1 MTEKRLTLGKK
12 GEDFAADFLIKKG
25 YKIKERNYKAA
36 LGEID
41 IIALSGAT
49 IVFIEVKT
57 RSNLKFGLPFEAVTK
72 RKQHQ
77 ITKTALSYMSKNKIS
92 ETAARFDIV
101 SIILKGENME
111 AELIENAFDVAF

>member
-25 YKIKERNYKAA
+25 YKIKERNYKSA

-57 RSNLKFGLPFEAVTK
+57 RSNLNFGLPFEAVTK

-77 ITKTALSYMSKNKIS
+77 ITKTALYYMSKNKIN

-101 SIILKGENME
+101 SIILKGERME

>member
-25 YKIKERNYKAA
+25 YKIKERNYKSA

-57 RSNLKFGLPFEAVTK
+57 RSSLKFGLPFEAVTK

-77 ITKTALSYMSKNKIS
+77 ITKTALYYMSKKKIN

-101 SIILKGENME
+101 SVILKGERME